1 MDKVKDLRTNFS
13 DVELELIVEYSN
25 LHKGSLTSTN
35 GFILMKSDVIN
46 SSFKVKSCDDKRT
59 VKVCHN
65 VFGNYSVYNCAYP
78 SILKTNLGL

>member
-35 GFILMKSDVIN
+35 GFILMKSV
-46 SSFKVKSCDDKRT
+46 S
-59 VKVCHN
+59 
-65 VFGNYSVYNCAYP
+65 
-78 SILKTNLGL
+78 